1 MSKVVGIDLGS
12 DHCSVAVM
20 KDGEPR
26 ILGTPIPAV
35 VAFDSDGVHVGDEA
49 LPVADRNPM
58 HYIDHFMRLVGR
70 KFHSPEVDWLVACC
84 PYLTA
89 AAPNGDAVVH
99 VEGRDYTPQ
108 ELCSYLI
115 AAASRLAEEHLGLDV
130 SSAVIT
136 VPCSYDQLQRRAIL
150 DAARL
155 AGVEVSR
162 LVNNTT
168 AGAVGY
174 TTLGEQTQR
183 VAFVDVGAGSF
194 EVSLLQIRGS
204 AVRVLSAAGDPLLG
218 GADIDRRLVML
229 FLERAYEQTGVDLSV
244 APAALRRLAS
254 RARRAKHRLTK
265 HTKSEAFEIEL
276 PTGDGDESVLFHFP
290 GMTRREL
297 VELSAQELASVKD
310 PILWA
315 FEDAGLG
322 TDDMDEVVMMG
333 GATRMPSLRSAF
345 KYLFRTKPL
354 RPVLADM
361 LAAMGA
367 AVIADSLER
376 QDRAVH
382 VVDVASCSNGIKV
395 RAGRFAPLIL
405 RNRPLPCRVVKV
417 FQSAK
422 RGKQRITFELYQG
435 ENELATDNAY
445 LGRLRLDEIPADG
458 RFPVVFE
465 MGESGLLRVK
475 TVDVASG
482 EERPATIQLAGG
494 LTEQE
499 VESLRARRAT
509 RALPSSLPDPSSPE
523 GLPAARITAVGGGT
537 LRLAG
542 PQSNESPSKRFSRTQ
557 RPMPVTTGRQA
568 TGTLVMH
575 GDEPAKS
582 VRSETMKSQAD
593 AQDRPSSG
601 GKGAIEVGADSLMGT
616 TLEGRYRI
624 DSVLADGGMGRVY
637 LAEHTFLGK
646 RFAIKVL
653 HPEPSNNREITARF
667 IREARAASA
676 IKSDHVVDISD
687 FGTLEDGTGYFVMEY
702 LEGKTLEETLDDKGP
717 LPANQIRS
725 VGIQVADGLRGAH
738 ECNIVHRDLK
748 PANIVLVERS
758 DHPHYCKI
766 LDFGIAKSPTSD
778 TGRGQTLVTMVG
790 VMMGTPHYMAPEQID
805 GVAVDGRSDIYALG
819 VVLFEMAAG
828 VPPFDAESVAEV
840 LAQHKWGEIPRVHDV
855 YGKADCPPGLE
866 DVIRKCLEKS
876 PEDRYQTASD
886 LAAALARA

>member
-1 MSKVVGIDLGS
+1 MSKIIGIDLGS
-12 DHCSVAVM
+12 DHCSVAVV
-20 KDGEPR
+20 KNGEPR
-26 ILGTPIPAV
+26 VVGSPLPSV
-35 VAFDSDGVHVGDEA
+35 VAFDADGVHVGDEA
-49 LPVADRNPM
+49 LPIADRVPM
-58 HYIDHFMRLVGR
+58 QYIDQFLRLMGR
-70 KFHSPEVDWLVACC
+70 KFHSPEVDWLQACC
-84 PYLTA
+84 PYLIG

-108 ELCSYLI
+108 ELCSYLLEGARRI
-115 AAASRLAEEHLGLDV
+115 AEDELGLSV
-130 SSAVIT
+130 AGAVIT
-136 VPCSYDQLQRRAIL
+136 VPCTYDQLQRRAVL

-155 AGVEVSR
+155 AGLEVKR

-174 TTLGEQTQR
+174 TTLGDQNKR

-194 EVSLLQIRGS
+194 EVSLIQVEGKSI
-204 AVRVLSAAGDPLLG
+204 RVLAAAGDPLLG

-229 FLERAYEQTGVDLSV
+229 FLERAFDQTGLDLSV
-244 APAALRRLAS
+244 VPAALRSLSS

-276 PTGDGDESVLFHFP
+276 PTGNGEETVMFHFP

-315 FEDAGLG
+315 FEDASLG

-333 GATRMPSLRSAF
+333 GSTRMPSLRSAF
-345 KYLFRTKPL
+345 KYLFRTKPH

-361 LAAMGA
+361 LATMGA
-367 AVIADSLER
+367 AQIADDLER
-376 QDRAVH
+376 SEASLH
-382 VVDVASCSNGIKV
+382 VQDVASCSNGIKV

-445 LGRLRLDEIPADG
+445 LGRMRLEEIPADG
-458 RFPVVFE
+458 RFPVAFE
-465 MGESGLLRVK
+465 MDDSGLLTVK
-475 TVDVASG
+475 SVDLSTG
-482 EERPATIQLAGG
+482 DERPVPIQLSGG
-494 LTEQE
+494 LTEDE
-499 VESLRARRAT
+499 VQSLRQRRAD
-509 RALPSSLPDPSSPE
+509 RALPSSLPDPSAP
-523 GLPAARITAVGGGT
+523 GALPAAKITSVGGGT
-537 LRLAG
+537 MRLPG

-575 GDEPAKS
+575 ADEPTKS
-582 VRSETMKSQAD
+582 LRSDTLKSQAD
-593 AQDRPSSG
+593 AEGRPQP
-601 GKGAIEVGADSLMGT
+601 KGAIEVGADSLVGT

-624 DSVLADGGMGRVY
+624 DAVLADGGMGRVY

-653 HPEPSNNREITARF
+653 HPELSNNREITARF

-702 LEGKTLEETLDDKGP
+702 LEGKTLEETLDESGP
-717 LPANQIRS
+717 LPHNQIRS
-725 VGIQVADGLRGAH
+725 IGIQVADGLRGAH
-738 ECNIVHRDLK
+738 ERNIVHRDLK
-748 PANIVLVERS
+748 PANIVLVNRP

-805 GVAVDGRSDIYALG
+805 GVQVDGRSDIYALG
-819 VVLFEMAAG
+819 VVLYEMAAG

-840 LAQHKWGEIPRVHDV
+840 LAQHKWGEVPPIHET
-855 YGKADCPPGLE
+855 YAEADCPRPLE
-866 DVIRKCLEKS
+866 QVIRKCLEKS
-876 PEDRYQTASD
+876 PDDRYQTATE
-886 LAAALARA
+886 LAAALASC